1 MSQQPAKSLLDLM
14 NPDEIE
20 RVNKRG
26 EILEELKDKKV
37 NREWLGIAEL
47 GFYYG
52 WAAVRDLIDDVIT
65 LEQADMLVESARKL
79 HSGHVLDYALASL
92 AGNSSKKGSFEKIMK
107 HYIKDM
113 RVN

>member
-1 MSQQPAKSLLDLM
+1 MSQLPAKSLLDVM
-14 NPDEIE
+14 KPEDRE
-20 RVNKRG
+20 RVKKRE
-26 EILEELKDKKV
+26 EILGDLQERKV

-52 WAAVRDLIDDVIT
+52 WSAVKDLIDDVIT

-79 HSGHVLDYALASL
+79 HSGHVLDYAMASL

-107 HYIKDM
+107 PYIKDM
-113 RVN
+113 KV